1 LRFAHLTGGHYP
13 HHITIVSHAFKR
25 RRFLEL
31 HVPAIQWGVGRV
43 SFVGVDPP
51 EEVTPRR
58 VLEEGEAREG
68 WGRWV
73 EDLYGVGD
81 GEGLGGKRVRRG
93 WGGRYSGVVV
103 GEGVRGLLEW
113 GWGGTGR
120 EVFMGGLPWGGE

>member
-1 LRFAHLTGGHYP
+1 
-13 HHITIVSHAFKR
+13 
-25 RRFLEL
+25 
-31 HVPAIQWGVGRV
+31 V

-73 EDLYGVGD
+73 GDLYG
-81 GEGLGGKRVRRG
+81 
-93 WGGRYSGVVV
+93 V

-120 EVFMGGLPWGGE
+120 EVFMGGLPWGGGVRALGEAGVEGLRD